1 MKFDRRSALIAGLS
15 FIPAAVAS
23 RRALAL
29 ERPTRE
35 GRIRLPSGRH
45 IGFAEYGNPAGPMV
59 LYFHGTPGSRLE
71 MGLVNAEAVSA
82 GVRLVAVER
91 PGIGMSDYQ
100 PRRRILDWPPD
111 VECVAAALGS
121 PSEPFGVIGLSGG
134 APYALACVQCIPHRL
149 THAAV
154 VSGHAPMNAPG
165 TYRGNQDNLI
175 EFMNRRPRLAAI
187 GVNVATRQLHRNS
200 ERFVRRVANSWS
212 EADRQMVLCNSE
224 YRAAVAETL
233 NEATRCGSSGILTD
247 VQLLDCYW
255 GFRLSQMPLA
265 PVSIWHGGCDPIA
278 PVSMAHYFHREIA
291 SSELIIDPAAGHLT
305 MMKWHATEV
314 FSRFSAPVLPALATG

>member
-1 MKFDRRSALIAGLS
+1 MKIDRRSALIAGLS
-15 FIPAAVAS
+15 FIPAAVGP
-23 RRALAL
+23 RRAMAL

-35 GRIRLPSGRH
+35 GRIRLPKGRR
-45 IGFAEYGNPAGPMV
+45 IGFAEYGNPAGPLV
-59 LYFHGTPGSRLE
+59 LYFHGTPGSRFE
-71 MGLVNAEAVSA
+71 IGLVNAEAVST

-91 PGIGMSDYQ
+91 PGIGRSDYQ
-100 PRRRILDWPPD
+100 SGRRILDWPGD
-111 VECVAAALGS
+111 VECIAAALGS

-134 APYALACVQCIPHRL
+134 APYALACVRCIPHRL

-154 VSGHAPMNAPG
+154 VSGHSPMNAPG

-175 EFMNRRPRLAAI
+175 EFMNRRPRLATI
-187 GVNVATRQLHRNS
+187 GVNVAVRQLNRNP

-212 EADRQMVLCNSE
+212 EADRQMVLWNAE

-233 NEATRCGSSGILTD
+233 TEAARCGSQGILTD
-247 VQLLDCYW
+247 VRLLACYW
-255 GFRLSQMPLA
+255 GFRLNQLPPASI
-265 PVSIWHGGCDPIA
+265 SIWHGGCDPIA

-291 SSELIIDPAAGHLT
+291 GSELIIDPAAGHLT
-305 MMKWHATEV
+305 MMKWHAMDV